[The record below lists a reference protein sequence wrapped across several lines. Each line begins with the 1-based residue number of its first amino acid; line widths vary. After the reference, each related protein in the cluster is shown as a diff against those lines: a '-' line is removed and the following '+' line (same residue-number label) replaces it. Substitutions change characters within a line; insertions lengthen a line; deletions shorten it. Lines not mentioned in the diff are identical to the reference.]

1 MTIDTPP
8 FVLAS
13 RSPRRKVLLENLGI
27 NFNIYPSNI
36 EEVLNDTLTPNKL
49 VVKLSHQKASEV
61 AIQFPEK
68 IVIGADTIV
77 VLDGEILGKPID
89 EKHAVDMLRKLSG
102 QTHSVFTGVSLI
114 QLSQEAEISFCETTE
129 VTFFKL
135 SEKQID
141 SYVRSNPPLDKA
153 GGYGIQDW
161 EARFVKSFSG
171 CHDNVVGFPTK
182 KFKEVLT
189 EPRFKESFDVDNW
202 FGKEWE
208 SA

>member
-1 MTIDTPP
+1 MTIDTPS

-13 RSPRRKVLLENLGI
+13 RSPRRKALLENLGI

-102 QTHSVFTGVSLI
+102 QTHSVF
-114 QLSQEAEISFCETTE
+114 
-129 VTFFKL
+129 
-135 SEKQID
+135 
-141 SYVRSNPPLDKA
+141 
-153 GGYGIQDW
+153 
-161 EARFVKSFSG
+161 
-171 CHDNVVGFPTK
+171 
-182 KFKEVLT
+182 
-189 EPRFKESFDVDNW
+189 
-202 FGKEWE
+202 
-208 SA
+208 

>member
-1 MTIDTPP
+1 MTIDTPS

-13 RSPRRKVLLENLGI
+13 RSPRRKALLENLGI

-77 VLDGEILGKPID
+77 VLDGEILGKPVD

-114 QLSQEAEISFCETTE
+114 QLSQ
-129 VTFFKL
+129 
-135 SEKQID
+135 D
-141 SYVRSNPPLDKA
+141 R
-153 GGYGIQDW
+153 
-161 EARFVKSFSG
+161 KS
-171 CHDNVVGFPTK
+171 VV
-182 KFKEVLT
+182 
-189 EPRFKESFDVDNW
+189 
-202 FGKEWE
+202 
-208 SA
+208 